1 MRQVLTD
8 TSVWVDLLRGT
19 GGSTR
24 PHLDEHLR
32 QGRDHGLRMCEP
44 VAMELVGG
52 AGPTEILRVH
62 RLVDSLPT
70 IEVDPRLDFRAAG
83 ELYRT
88 ARAGGHTVRSFV
100 DCLIAAIAIR
110 TDSTVVHRDHDFEVL
125 AEVSSLTQER
135 WG

>member
-1 MRQVLTD
+1 MGPGVAPDLTL
-8 TSVWVDLLRGT
+8 TNTFARGVTT
-19 GGSTR
+19 GSACANPWR
-24 PHLDEHLR
+24 W
-32 QGRDHGLRMCEP
+32 
-44 VAMELVGG
+44 
-52 AGPTEILRVH
+52 
-62 RLVDSLPT
+62 DSLPT

-88 ARAGGHTVRSFV
+88 ARAGGHAVRSFV